1 MTKTLVAYF
10 SASGTTGRVAANLAS
25 AIGADLY
32 EIISEVPY
40 SSADLNWN
48 NKGSR
53 SSLEMNDDVARPALA
68 GDVPNTSAYDVVFV
82 GFPIWW
88 YVEPRV
94 VDTFL
99 ESADLAGKTV
109 VPFATSG
116 GSGVGRAVS
125 RIRSIASGA
134 NVVEGDLLNGR
145 PSQAKLATWAKGV
158 LR

>member
-1 MTKTLVAYF
+1 MAKTLVAYF
-10 SASGTTGRVAANLAS
+10 SASGTTGRVASGLAS
-25 AIGADLY
+25 AIGADIY
-32 EIISEVPY
+32 EIAPETPY

-48 NKGSR
+48 DRGSR
-53 SSLEMNDDVARPALA
+53 SSLEMNDDAARPALA
-68 GDVPNTSAYDVVFV
+68 NDVPDTGAYDVVFV

-99 ESADLAGKTV
+99 ESADLTGKTV

-125 RIRSIASGA
+125 RIRSIAPGA
-134 NVVEGDLLNGR
+134 NVIEGELLNGR

>member
-1 MTKTLVAYF
+1 MAKTMVAFF
-10 SASGTTGRVAANLAS
+10 SASGTTGRVAADLAS

-32 EIISEVPY
+32 EIVPEVPY
-40 SSADLNWN
+40 SNADLNWN
-48 NKGSR
+48 DKGSR
-53 SSLEMNDDVARPALA
+53 SSREMADDAARPALA
-68 GDVPNTSAYDVVFV
+68 GDVPDTSAYDVVFV

-99 ESADLAGKTV
+99 EATDLTGKTV

-134 NVVEGDLLNGR
+134 NVVEGELLNGR
-145 PSQAKLATWAKGV
+145 PSQAKLASWARGI
-158 LR
+158 RR